1 VIILSLTFTWGSGSG
16 TKKRI
21 YKQLAKMGKILDDKP
36 TFANRVRR
44 VELTITHNRNRWLF
58 NNLSFISIVQLL
70 AKSPMPPHRLHL
82 SGSFVNPVTFED
94 PTFVVGQ
101 LVQTFFSQTLTVLH
115 LTNYKNAPLTLLL
128 ICPRLREIFL
138 DDLEM
143 TEKSYDTYPEEQC
156 SAREL
161 PELESLDYRD
171 SGSLIKQMI
180 TPPPRFHTAVVVW
193 SNLRVLTLC
202 PHEKEEMACLQTI
215 LDAACTTLEELYLT
229 NIRVSRGIGAVF
241 FIELKRS

>member
-1 VIILSLTFTWGSGSG
+1 
-16 TKKRI
+16 
-21 YKQLAKMGKILDDKP
+21 MGKILDDKP

-44 VELTITHNRNRWLF
+44 VELTITHKRNRRLF
-58 NNLSFISIVQLL
+58 NNLTFISIVQLL
-70 AKSPMPPHRLHL
+70 AKSPMPPHQLNL
-82 SGSFVNPVTFED
+82 CGSQDTSED
-94 PTFVVGQ
+94 PIFVVGQ
-101 LVQTFFSQTLTVLH
+101 LMKTFFSQTLTVLH